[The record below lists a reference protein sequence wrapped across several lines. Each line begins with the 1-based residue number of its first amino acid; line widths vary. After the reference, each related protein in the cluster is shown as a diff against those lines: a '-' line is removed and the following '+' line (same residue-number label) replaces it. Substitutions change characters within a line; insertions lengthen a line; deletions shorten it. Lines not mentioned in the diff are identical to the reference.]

1 MEVILKKDII
11 SLGYAND
18 IIVVKNGYA
27 RNYLIPQGF
36 AIPADKTN
44 KKILAENLKQKA
56 HKDEKII
63 TEASDLAKA
72 LESIVVKIGAKTAST
87 GKIFGSVNNI
97 QIADAIKKQ
106 FGYDIDRKKIA
117 VDGDSVK
124 EVGTYKAK
132 IHLHKDV
139 NFNIDFEVFSE

>member
-72 LESIVVKIGAKTAST
+72 LENIVVKIGAKTAST

-117 VDGDSVK
+117 VDGDTVK

-139 NFNIDFEVFSE
+139 NFSIDFEVFSE

>member
-56 HKDEKII
+56 HKDEKVI